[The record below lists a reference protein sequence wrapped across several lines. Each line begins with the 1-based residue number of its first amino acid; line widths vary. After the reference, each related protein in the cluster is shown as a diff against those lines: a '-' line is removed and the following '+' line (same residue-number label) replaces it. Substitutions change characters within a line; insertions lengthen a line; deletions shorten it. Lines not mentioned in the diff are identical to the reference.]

1 MVSSVSSM
9 KDDAERRGGTAK
21 EKAQLPFVKEE
32 ILKGG
37 CSLRVAY

>member
-21 EKAQLPFVKEE
+21 EKAQLPFVKE